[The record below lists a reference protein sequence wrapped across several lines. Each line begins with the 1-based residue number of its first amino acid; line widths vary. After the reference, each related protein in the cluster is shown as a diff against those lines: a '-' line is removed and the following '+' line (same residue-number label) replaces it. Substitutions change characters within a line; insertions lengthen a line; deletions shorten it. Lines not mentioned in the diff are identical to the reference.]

1 MAILFIYRGNASD
14 NFNLYVVTLPAVKKI
29 MKKKNILKGVLFV
42 GIGASIYGML
52 ATFVKM
58 AYHDGFTTSEVT
70 TAQFVLG
77 LTGLLILNLI
87 QTLTS
92 KQKLSLP
99 SSKEVR
105 MLMLAGTSLGGT
117 SLFYYIAVQYINV
130 SIAIVLLMQSVWF
143 SVVVESILTRKLPN
157 TRKVISVIIVLL
169 GTVLATNLINMEIEL
184 DWHGVFWGLMAAAS
198 YTLTMFTSNT
208 LATHLPVFRKSII
221 MLTGGSIVI
230 FAFLFFAQIG
240 PMYFDGLHSFYL
252 SFTENT
258 EHIHPFNYSIFWTYG
273 FVLALFGTI
282 IPPVLFN
289 VGFPNAG
296 LGLGSIVSSLEL
308 PVSVTMAF
316 ILLGEKVLLI
326 QWIGIIL
333 ILFAIVLMNLP
344 SKKEKEVSIPKL
356 S

>member
-1 MAILFIYRGNASD
+1 
-14 NFNLYVVTLPAVKKI
+14 

-58 AYHDGFTTSEVT
+58 AYKDGFTTSEVT
-70 TAQFVLG
+70 TSQFLLG
-77 LTGLLILNLI
+77 LTGLLVLNFI
-87 QTLTS
+87 QTITS
-92 KQKLSLP
+92 KQKLSSP
-99 SSKEVR
+99 SGKEVR
-105 MLMLAGTSLGGT
+105 MLMLAGTSLGCT
-117 SLFYYIAVQYINV
+117 SLFYYIAVQYIDV

-143 SVVVESILTRKLPN
+143 SVVVESFISKKLPN
-157 TRKVISVIIVLL
+157 ARKVISVIIVLV
-169 GTVLATNLINMEIEL
+169 GTILATNLMNMDIEL
-184 DWHGVFWGLMAAAS
+184 DWHGIFWGLMAAAS

-221 MLTGGSIVI
+221 MLCGGAVVV

-240 PMYFDGLHSFYL
+240 PMYSDSLRSFYL
-252 SFTENT
+252 NFTENT
-258 EHIHPFNYSIFWTYG
+258 EHIHSFNYSIFWTYG

-289 VGFPNAG
+289 IGFPNAG

-316 ILLGEKVLLI
+316 VLLDEKVILI
-326 QWIGIIL
+326 QWVGIAL

-344 SKKEKEVSIPKL
+344 SKEEYQAVEL